1 MAMSI
6 SLARLAL
13 PPVLH
18 STPSVASKRLAS
30 ATLSFPANSFFG
42 APLAVANTGAAALSP
57 AAPLPRSLSV
67 VAKAG
72 KLYKMKTHKVPS
84 RPSKIPLLL
93 WAFPDFV
100 PPLVCVCVR
109 VCAAKASAKRFRVTG
124 TGKIVRR
131 CAGKQH
137 LLSKKNAKRRKRLS
151 KRVQVSKSDYSNVMG
166 AMPYLKVNKKAD
178 YQKANKKVEVPAE

>member
-72 KLYKMKTHKVPS
+72 KLYKMKTHK
-84 RPSKIPLLL
+84 
-93 WAFPDFV
+93 
-100 PPLVCVCVR
+100 
-109 VCAAKASAKRFRVTG
+109 ASAKRFRVTG